1 MTPQVLVDR
10 PKRIETNRW
19 GVHRSALRRKMVH
32 IQFNW
37 YGLPTTF
44 DGVRGSSCICY
55 RLLINSSQVWQISL
69 KLPSLRVAERQL
81 IEEVKRHD
89 TLIVIGET
97 GSGKTTQLPQFLR
110 GAGFCRGGKVVGVTQ
125 PRRVAAVSVAARV
138 AEEMG
143 VELGKEVGYSIRFED
158 RTSQDTA
165 VK

>member
-1 MTPQVLVDR
+1 
-10 PKRIETNRW
+10 
-19 GVHRSALRRKMVH
+19 MVR

-37 YGLPTTF
+37 YQSPTTS
-44 DGVRGSSCICY
+44 DGVCGSSCF
-55 RLLINSSQVWQISL
+55 RHKLLIKIWQISL
-69 KLPSLRVAERQL
+69 KPPSLCVAERQL

-110 GAGFCRGGKVVGVTQ
+110 AAGFCQGGKVVGVTQ